1 MGAGIS
7 AKPVPRS
14 RWVDGGPFT
23 SFDETFYIESAYW
36 YGVLTVE
43 VLTGY
48 ETYGNSASVKV
59 NGQEVGKIEPRPLSQ
74 YNNLIPQHLIFPLG
88 ALGLGHPYPY
98 TGLHRL
104 RIDPVSPA
112 DWLVVGQWFLVHY
125 GD

>member
-1 MGAGIS
+1 MAAGIS

-23 SFDETFYIESAYW
+23 TFDETFYVENAHS

-48 ETYGNSASVKV
+48 ETTDKSASVKI
-59 NGQEVGKIEPRPLSQ
+59 NGQEVGKLEPRPMSQ

-88 ALGLGHPYPY
+88 ALVIAHPFPY

-104 RIDPVSPA
+104 RIDPVSA
-112 DWLVVGQWFLVHY
+112 TDWLVVGQWFLVHY
-125 GD
+125 GA